1 MGLQSRKK
9 SGRVFDGSK
18 LNVEGQGIYN
28 VNRGGVRILL
38 KEKKESLGKP
48 LSQLVTP
55 TPTSSVTPTPTTTPT
70 PTPTP
75 SSTVT
80 PTPTTT
86 PTPTPT
92 PTLIPDYIIDEFL
105 GAKAAYSVRKLS
117 STSIYS
123 MRVKRS
129 SDLAETDISFDSN
142 GDLNVNEIYNFLTGV
157 NETIRVVTWYDQSGN
172 GKNLTQSTYLNQP
185 LIYSGGSIFTS
196 AGGKPSIYFVDTI
209 PTYLNQTDTGLPID
223 ETTLLSVSYYNK
235 PSLFGSL
242 ATIAGYGA
250 PINGGS
256 VFSFYNGNAGIFG
269 NESLGFSNFGTY
281 AGVTNALNRNN
292 LQLIFKP
299 TGVGPLI
306 IWSTFVNDIY
316 SQNWFTNT
324 QTQLLNT
331 AGSFRVGDGSVN
343 VGLGI
348 PMSGYIQELII
359 WDNDKT
365 SDRISLQN
373 NVNNYYAIY

>member
-75 SSTVT
+75 
-80 PTPTTT
+80 
-86 PTPTPT
+86 
-92 PTLIPDYIIDEFL
+92 TLIPDYIIDEFL

-117 STSIYS
+117 STSTYS

-185 LIYSGGSIFTS
+185 IIYSGGSIFTS

-235 PSLFGSL
+235 PSLSGSL

-250 PINGGS
+250 PSNGGS
-256 VFSFYNGNAGIFG
+256 VFSFYNGNAMIFG

-281 AGVTNALNRNN
+281 AGVLNALNRNN

-299 TGVGPLI
+299 TGFGPAIL
-306 IWSTFVNDIY
+306 WSTFVNNIY
-316 SQNWFTNT
+316 SQTWFTNT
-324 QTQLLNT
+324 QTQLFNT
-331 AGSFRVGDGSVN
+331 PDSFRVGEGSAN
-343 VGLGI
+343 IGLGY

-365 SDRISLQN
+365 TDRINLQN

>member
-1 MGLQSRKK
+1 MGLQNRKK
-9 SGRVFDGSK
+9 SGKVFDGSK
-18 LNVEGQGIYN
+18 LNVPGQGIYN
-28 VNRGGVRILL
+28 VFKGGNRFT
-38 KEKKESLGKP
+38 KKIDENLGKP
-48 LSQLVTP
+48 LSQLISPTPTSSVTP
-55 TPTSSVTPTPTTTPT
+55 TPTTTPTTTPTPTPSSTVTPTPTTTPT

-117 STSIYS
+117 STSTYS

-223 ETTLLSVSYYNK
+223 ETTLLSVS
-235 PSLFGSL
+235 
-242 ATIAGYGA
+242 
-250 PINGGS
+250 
-256 VFSFYNGNAGIFG
+256 
-269 NESLGFSNFGTY
+269 
-281 AGVTNALNRNN
+281 
-292 LQLIFKP
+292 
-299 TGVGPLI
+299 
-306 IWSTFVNDIY
+306 
-316 SQNWFTNT
+316 
-324 QTQLLNT
+324 
-331 AGSFRVGDGSVN
+331 
-343 VGLGI
+343 
-348 PMSGYIQELII
+348 
-359 WDNDKT
+359 
-365 SDRISLQN
+365 
-373 NVNNYYAIY
+373 